1 MRRRDAITRVPGAA
15 QREPKASG
23 ALQNRDRYGPWRS
36 RISGAPLRE
45 DATRCTASGT
55 RAIGRREFITLIGG
69 AAVAWPL
76 AARAQQPA
84 MPVVGFLRITT
95 AARSM
100 HLLAAFRRG
109 LGELGFVEGENVVIE
124 YRWAD
129 FKADR
134 LPALAA
140 DLVRRQVAVIAA
152 TDSRATVASKE
163 ATATIP
169 IVFVFGGDPVR
180 LGIVTSLNRPD
191 GNVTGVS
198 FVNTD
203 LGAKRL
209 GLLHELVPKAAVIA
223 VLVDASN
230 PEGETVTMRDAQEGA
245 RAVGR
250 QIVAAK
256 VAGEGDFDLAF
267 ARLVQQGAGALLV
280 TGGPFFNGQRRRI
293 AALALRHALPAAFNV
308 REYVEAGGL
317 MSYGTSQTDAYRR
330 TGAYVGR
337 ILKGAK
343 PAELPVLLPTKYE
356 LVINLKT
363 ARALGL
369 QVPDRLLALA
379 DEVIE

>member
-1 MRRRDAITRVPGAA
+1 
-15 QREPKASG
+15 
-23 ALQNRDRYGPWRS
+23 
-36 RISGAPLRE
+36 
-45 DATRCTASGT
+45 
-55 RAIGRREFITLIGG
+55 
-69 AAVAWPL
+69 
-76 AARAQQPA
+76 
-84 MPVVGFLRITT
+84 MPVIGFLRVTT
-95 AARSM
+95 AVSAV

-109 LGELGFVEGENVVIE
+109 LGELGFVEGQNVTIE

-129 FKADR
+129 NQPER
-134 LPALAA
+134 LPELAA

-152 TDSRATVASKE
+152 TDSRATLASKA

-169 IVFVFGGDPVR
+169 IVFVFGNDPVR
-180 LGIVTSLNRPD
+180 LGLVTSLNRPD

-230 PEGETVTMRDAQEGA
+230 PEGEDITMRDAQEGA

-250 QIVAAK
+250 QIVVAK
-256 VAGEGDFDLAF
+256 VAGERDFDPAF
-267 ARLVQQGAGALLV
+267 AKFVQQGVGALLV

-293 AALALRHALPAAFNV
+293 AALAIRHALPAAFAV

-330 TGAYVGR
+330 AGAYVGR
-337 ILKGAK
+337 ILKGAT

-356 LVINLKT
+356 LAINLKT
-363 ARALGL
+363 AKALGL

>member
-1 MRRRDAITRVPGAA
+1 MR
-15 QREPKASG
+15 
-23 ALQNRDRYGPWRS
+23 
-36 RISGAPLRE
+36 
-45 DATRCTASGT
+45 
-55 RAIGRREFITLIGG
+55 RREFITLVGG
-69 AAVAWPL
+69 AAAVWPL

-95 AARSM
+95 AASSA

-109 LGELGFVEGENVVIE
+109 LGELGLVEGENVAIE

-129 FKADR
+129 HQADR

-152 TDSRATVASKE
+152 TDSRATLASKE

-169 IVFVFGGDPVR
+169 IVFVFGNDPVR
-180 LGIVTSLNRPD
+180 LGLVTSLNRPD
-191 GNVTGVS
+191 GNVTGVT
-198 FVNTD
+198 FINTD

-230 PEGETVTMRDAQEGA
+230 TEGETVTMKDAQEGA

-250 QIVAAK
+250 GIVVAK
-256 VAGEGDFDLAF
+256 AAGEGDFDPAF
-267 ARLVQQGAGALLV
+267 ARFVQQGAGALLV

-337 ILKGAK
+337 ILKGAR
-343 PAELPVLLPTKYE
+343 PTELPVLLPTKYE

-363 ARALGL
+363 AKALGL

>member
-1 MRRRDAITRVPGAA
+1 MR
-15 QREPKASG
+15 
-23 ALQNRDRYGPWRS
+23 
-36 RISGAPLRE
+36 
-45 DATRCTASGT
+45 
-55 RAIGRREFITLIGG
+55 RREFITLLGG
-69 AAVAWPL
+69 AAVVWPL

-84 MPVVGFLRITT
+84 MPVIGFLRITT
-95 AARSM
+95 AASAV

-109 LGELGFVEGENVVIE
+109 LGELGFVEGQNVAIE

-129 FKADR
+129 NQPDR

-152 TDSRATVASKE
+152 TDSQATLTSKE
-163 ATATIP
+163 ATPTIP
-169 IVFVFGGDPVR
+169 IVFVFGNDPVR
-180 LGIVTSLNRPD
+180 LGVVTSLNRPD

-223 VLVDASN
+223 VLVDATN
-230 PEGETVTMRDAQEGA
+230 TEGETVTMKDAQEGA
-245 RAVGR
+245 RAIGR
-250 QIVAAK
+250 QIVVAK
-256 VAGEGDFDLAF
+256 VAGERDFDHAF
-267 ARLVQQGAGALLV
+267 AKFVQQGAGALLV
-280 TGGPFFNGQRRRI
+280 TGGPFFNGHRRRL
-293 AALALRHALPAAFNV
+293 AALAIRHALPAIYAV

-330 TGAYVGR
+330 AGVYAGR

-343 PAELPVLLPTKYE
+343 PAELPVLLPTKFE
-356 LVINLKT
+356 LAINLAT
-363 ARALGL
+363 AKALGL
-369 QVPDRLLALA
+369 EVPPTLLARA